1 MKRALI
7 VCAVLVNIFSHGFA
21 EEKSSYP
28 IASPLANFK
37 WRIYNPLSVSTRH
50 AIITQFIANSS
61 LVVIPE
67 TIHKIPVKKIERSA
81 FFRCS
86 AMTQIIF
93 PDTVNH
99 IGSSAFNRCS
109 QLSKILFLKRFRLSG
124 PVLFSVVSI

>member
-7 VCAVLVNIFSHGFA
+7 VCAVLVIIFSHGFA

-67 TIHKIPVKKIERSA
+67 KIHKILPLDNDKWIFLNCGKK
-81 FFRCS
+81 
-86 AMTQIIF
+86 
-93 PDTVNH
+93 
-99 IGSSAFNRCS
+99 
-109 QLSKILFLKRFRLSG
+109 
-124 PVLFSVVSI
+124 